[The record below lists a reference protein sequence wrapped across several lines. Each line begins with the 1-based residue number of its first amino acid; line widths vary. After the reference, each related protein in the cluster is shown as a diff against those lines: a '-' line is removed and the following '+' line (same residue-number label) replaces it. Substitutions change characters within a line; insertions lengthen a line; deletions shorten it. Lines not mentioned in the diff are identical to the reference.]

1 MRHRALMVLIGF
13 LAALLWVALLVLTNR
28 KLPTAM
34 NQAVFLLLWGGAV
47 TCTAIPAALVIQERR
62 ALRVSRRSALNLGQG
77 PNPGRAGRQGVLA
90 GMLAA
95 ALMALQFLG
104 MLNVLLGV
112 FLVLVAAM
120 IEMLARTRETY

>member
-1 MRHRALMVLIGF
+1 MRNRALVMLIGF
-13 LAALLWVALLVLTNR
+13 LAALLWVALLVLMNR
-28 KLPTAM
+28 KPPTAL

-47 TCTAIPAALVIQERR
+47 TCTAIPVALAIQARQALGVGRRR
-62 ALRVSRRSALNLGQG
+62 ALMSGWGA
-77 PNPGRAGRQGVLA
+77 NPARAGRQGLLA

-95 ALMALQFLG
+95 ALMALRFLG

-112 FLVLVAAM
+112 FLLLVTVM